1 MHTFSYIC
9 NRYKI
14 QIYIYKLLWFRT
26 GHQSAFRESFGS
38 ERGIKVR
45 FASHLVQN
53 GALQSAFSR
62 VIWFRTGFK
71 AFQNTVFKI
80 YMDLNPNICICIHF
94 HTYVIDIKYKFTY
107 INYFG
112 SERGIKARF
121 ASHLIQNGIQSA
133 FRESFDSKRGFKAR
147 LVSHL
152 NQNEASKRVSRV
164 IWFRTGL
171 FKARFASHLVQNGDS
186 KRVSRVIWF
195 KRGFKARFASHLIQN
210 GASKR
215 VSRIIWFKTGFRC
228 WIKWLTKR
236 TLKPRFGFLGHQS
249 SGHTRK

>member
-26 GHQSAFRESFGS
+26 
-38 ERGIKVR
+38 
-45 FASHLVQN
+45 
-53 GALQSAFSR
+53 
-62 VIWFRTGFK
+62 
-71 AFQNTVFKI
+71 
-80 YMDLNPNICICIHF
+80 
-94 HTYVIDIKYKFTY
+94 
-107 INYFG
+107 
-112 SERGIKARF
+112 GIKARF

-195 KRGFKARFASHLIQN
+195 KTGLQSAFRESFDSERGFKARFANHLIQN
-210 GASKR
+210 GFSVLNQMTHETHFEAPFW
-215 VSRIIWFKTGFRC
+215 VSY
-228 WIKWLTKR
+228 
-236 TLKPRFGFLGHQS
+236 GHQS

>member
-26 GHQSAFRESFGS
+26 GHQSAFRESFDSERDSKRVSRVIWFKTGLQSAFSESFKS
-38 ERGIKVR
+38 ERGFKTR

-53 GALQSAFSR
+53 GDSSKRVLR
-62 VIWFRTGFK
+62 VIWFRT
-71 AFQNTVFKI
+71 
-80 YMDLNPNICICIHF
+80 
-94 HTYVIDIKYKFTY
+94 
-107 INYFG
+107 
-112 SERGIKARF
+112 
-121 ASHLIQNGIQSA
+121 GIQSA
-133 FRESFDSKRGFKAR
+133 FRESFDS
-147 LVSHL
+147 
-152 NQNEASKRVSRV
+152 
-164 IWFRTGL
+164 
-171 FKARFASHLVQNGDS
+171 
-186 KRVSRVIWF
+186 

-236 TLKPRFGFLGHQS
+236 TLKPRFGFLTVTNLPGTPENS
-249 SGHTRK
+249 WTRFIYINYYESAPKIEQGTGLNW